1 VHDDFFAL
9 LRADRLRAHLRVFV
23 VLVVED
29 EHRNHAS
36 AVLLVVDKLGPVH
49 RGAWPEAHLRH
60 SLLLCAQGR
69 HHMVDDTRLTEL
81 SRRLGI
87 AVAEMEAARRFA
99 EEYGGLSEPYD
110 DTLEGYDDL
119 SGVARALLEAK
130 MKLDFFMDTLPK
142 KQQAI
147 YTQSIEDRKKQ
158 Q

>member
-1 VHDDFFAL
+1 
-9 LRADRLRAHLRVFV
+9 
-23 VLVVED
+23 
-29 EHRNHAS
+29 
-36 AVLLVVDKLGPVH
+36 
-49 RGAWPEAHLRH
+49 
-60 SLLLCAQGR
+60 
-69 HHMVDDTRLTEL
+69 MVDDTRLTEL